1 MEVCLRFCW
10 SYLHFVPIN
19 IIVSFRIQAS
29 FQRLMTQNY
38 RVSFIVNIV
47 PQSLKH
53 CPNTHFIERTRIA
66 QPEPQVQSKPG
77 SFIMGFIHKKCEIFS
92 LWTIW
97 GEKNGWA
104 RCCELITLGFVSFV
118 CDECEYTQSNLL
130 SSPRLARRMK
140 KWNSSEH
147 SIHVLMSTLNVS
159 VFKNCLTKR

>member
-1 MEVCLRFCW
+1 M
-10 SYLHFVPIN
+10 S
-19 IIVSFRIQAS
+19 
-29 FQRLMTQNY
+29 QNY

-47 PQSLKH
+47 SQSLKH

-77 SFIMGFIHKKCEIFS
+77 SFIMGSSIKNVKFS
-92 LWTIW
+92 VY
-97 GEKNGWA
+97 GQFGGKRMAWA

-130 SSPRLARRMK
+130 SRPRLARRMK

-147 SIHVLMSTLNVS
+147 SIHVLMSKLNVS
-159 VFKNCLTKR
+159 VFKNCLTKKKKSWILCILCCRLFP